1 MAEYREF
8 FSHGGDDTYIVTD
21 LLRPKLAETG
31 AEVFVDAGEIQY
43 GDDFRGQILDEIGR
57 CDELVVLLTAS
68 SLRRPWVAAEIG
80 AMLVRGKRIVTI
92 IYGPSETELQDLGE
106 LSLLGTNKLLELNDF
121 GIYVEQLRAR
131 VEASAN
137 E

>member
-1 MAEYREF
+1 MADYGVF

-21 LLRPKLAETG
+21 LLQPKLAATG
-31 AEVFVDAGEIQY
+31 ATVFVDAGEIEY
-43 GDDFRGQILDEIGR
+43 GDDFRRQILDEIGR

-68 SLRRPWVAAEIG
+68 SIRRPWVAAEIG
-80 AMLVRGKRIVTI
+80 AMLVRGKRIVAI
-92 IYGPSETELQDLGE
+92 IYGPSETELQDLGV

-121 GIYVEQLRAR
+121 DIYVEQLRGR
-131 VEASAN
+131 VEASAD